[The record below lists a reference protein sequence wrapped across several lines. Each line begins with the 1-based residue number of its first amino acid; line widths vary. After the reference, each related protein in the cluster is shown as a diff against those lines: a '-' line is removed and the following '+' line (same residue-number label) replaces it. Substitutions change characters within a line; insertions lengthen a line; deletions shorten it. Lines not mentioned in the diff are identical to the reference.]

1 MVREEE
7 IKRITD
13 LLGQNPAG
21 LTIEQVSRQL
31 TINRTTAAKYLNILI
46 ASGQIKKRNLGP
58 AKIFTLSPHQPIS
71 NFLNLW
77 QDGIVLLDSELLIQ
91 QINDPLLNLLSL
103 TRDNMIG
110 QMIDKSPLAPFIDQ
124 TALDLLNKARD
135 GQEQTYHTTFTLN
148 NRSEKFRLKMIPL
161 VLEQGGRGLGLIFEQ
176 LPHLPEPNTDTEEP
190 IRDERKEG
198 SPENTELQRR
208 IAEHRKIEKALVES
222 EAKYRALVEN
232 ITEVIFTLND
242 RDVITYVSP
251 AIRNLSG
258 YEPPDIMGKRILDFI
273 YSEDTVSFERS
284 LELARRGVS
293 GPFEFRLVTQHS
305 SLIWVQVS
313 GKSLADKPGGSGF
326 HGVIADIHERKRVED
341 ALRHA
346 TRQIILL
353 NSITRHDILNGITNL
368 RLSLELIKEEPLSEK
383 LLHFVEQQE
392 KTIAQLQ
399 HQINFTRYYQ
409 NIGVR
414 PPKWKDIGERFSAA
428 ASTLP
433 LGNITIAADVK
444 NIEVFSD
451 DLIER
456 VFTNLIENTL
466 EHATKATGIRFFTQP
481 QGKDLV
487 LVYEDNGI
495 GIPAEEKELIFEH
508 TRRGRISYGLFFARE
523 VLAIT
528 GLSMR
533 ETGEPGK
540 GVRFE
545 ILVPEG
551 LFRQRDASGSRK
563 I

>member
-13 LLGQNPAG
+13 LLSQNPAG

-46 ASGQIKKRNLGP
+46 ASGQIRKRNLGP
-58 AKIFTLSPHQPIS
+58 AKIFTLSPRPPMS

-77 QDGIVLLDSELLIQ
+77 QDGIVLLNGELLIQ
-91 QINDPLLNLLSL
+91 QINDPLLTLLSL
-103 TRDNMIG
+103 NRDGMIG
-110 QMIDKSPLAPFIDQ
+110 EKIDKSSLAPFIDP
-124 TALDLLNKARD
+124 TTLDLLIKARD
-135 GQEQTYHTTFTLN
+135 GQEQVHFATLTIN
-148 NRSEKFRLKMIPL
+148 DRREKFRLKMIPL

-176 LPHLPEPNTDTEEP
+176 LPHTLETDATSVQQ
-190 IRDERKEG
+190 IRDEGKE
-198 SPENTELQRR
+198 SQPENSELQRR
-208 IAEHRKIEKALVES
+208 VAEHRKIEKALVES

-251 AIRNLSG
+251 AIRNLGG
-258 YEPPDIMGKRILDFI
+258 YETTDLMGKRIQEFI
-273 YSEDTVSFERS
+273 YAEDTVSFERS
-284 LELARRGVS
+284 LELARRGVA
-293 GPFEFRLVTQHS
+293 GPFEFRLITLRS
-305 SLIWVQVS
+305 SIIWVEVS
-313 GKSLADKPGGSGF
+313 GKTLTDKPGGSGF

-353 NSITRHDILNGITNL
+353 NSITRHDILNGIMNL
-368 RLSLELIKEEPLSEK
+368 RLSLELIRNEPLTEK
-383 LLHFVEQQE
+383 QLHYIEQQE
-392 KTIAQLQ
+392 KTIAQIQ

-414 PPKWKDIGERFSAA
+414 PPKWKDIGERFSVAA
-428 ASTLP
+428 ASIP
-433 LGNITIAADVK
+433 LGNITIAVDVK
-444 NIEVFSD
+444 NIEIFSD

-456 VFTNLIENTL
+456 VFSNMIENTL
-466 EHATKATGIRFFTQP
+466 EHGVKATIIRFLSKE
-481 QGKDLV
+481 QGKDLL
-487 LVYEDNGI
+487 LVYEDDGV
-495 GIPAEEKELIFEH
+495 GIPGEEKDLIFEH
-508 TRRGRISYGLFFARE
+508 TRRGRISYGLFFSRE

-533 ETGEPGK
+533 ETGEPGN

-551 LFRQRDASGSRK
+551 LFRQREATGPHK